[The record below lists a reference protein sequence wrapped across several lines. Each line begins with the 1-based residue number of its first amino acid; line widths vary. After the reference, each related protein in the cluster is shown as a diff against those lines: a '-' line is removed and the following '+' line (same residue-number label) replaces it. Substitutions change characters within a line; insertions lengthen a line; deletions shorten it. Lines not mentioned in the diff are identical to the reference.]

1 MMKRLPPAIAV
12 TTFFGVL
19 CSCARTP
26 VSEVHADSG
35 GTVAAV
41 KAPAAAGHS
50 IRSTGSVQ
58 AVRFNTIL
66 VPQLRGPGGQLTL
79 VRFIPNGTLVH
90 EGDVIAQFD
99 SVQQQDDARDARAKI
114 DDLNHQINQ
123 NRAQNT
129 SDNAWRAIDLKTAQG
144 DLAKAEIELTKGEV
158 LSEIDRLKNEA
169 KAADARARVESLKK
183 SGHAHDV
190 ADEAG
195 LKILELQRDRQQMA
209 LDRALGN
216 IDKCAVKAP
225 MTGMVALVTTWR
237 NGSMGP
243 FEEGDQA
250 WPGQPLVKIFD
261 PTEMIV
267 VTQIS
272 EPDAAVLAERGAR
285 ARVTLDAYPGVV
297 FHARLDSSSPV
308 ASSGLGSPI
317 RTFSARFKIEQ
328 HDPRLMPD
336 LSAAV
341 EIVPDGK

>member
-1 MMKRLPPAIAV
+1 MMLMRLHVAIAA
-12 TTFFGVL
+12 VL
-19 CSCARTP
+19 LASCGRAP
-26 VSEVHADSG
+26 VREVHADSAN
-35 GTVAAV
+35 TERAA
-41 KAPAAAGHS
+41 PDHH
-50 IRSTGSVQ
+50 IRSTGTIQ

-79 VRFIPNGTLVH
+79 VRFIPNGTMVH

-114 DDLNHQINQ
+114 DDFNHQISQ

-129 SDNAWRAIDLKTAQG
+129 ADNAWRAIDLKTAEG
-144 DLAKAEIELTKGEV
+144 DLQKAEIELTKGEV
-158 LSEIDRLKNEA
+158 LSEIERLKNEA
-169 KAADARARVESLKK
+169 KAEDARAKVDSLKK
-183 SGHAHDV
+183 SGHFHDL
-190 ADEAG
+190 ADAAA

-209 LDRALGN
+209 LDRAMGN
-216 IDKCAVKAP
+216 IDKCSVKAP
-225 MTGMVALVTTWR
+225 MTGMVALATAWR

-250 WPGQPLVKIFD
+250 WPGQPLVRIFD
-261 PTEMIV
+261 PREMLVI
-267 VTQIS
+267 TQIS
-272 EPDAAVLAERGAR
+272 EPDAAILAQRGAR
-285 ARVTLDAYPGVV
+285 AHVMLDAYPGVV
-297 FHARLDSSSPV
+297 IDAHLDSSSPV

-341 EIVPDGK
+341 EIVPGGK